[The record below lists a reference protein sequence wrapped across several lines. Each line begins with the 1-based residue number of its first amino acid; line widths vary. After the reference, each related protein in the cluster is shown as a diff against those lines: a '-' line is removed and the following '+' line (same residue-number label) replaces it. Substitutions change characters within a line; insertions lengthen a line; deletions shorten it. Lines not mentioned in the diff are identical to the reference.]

1 MNDQMATTSTT
12 ASDDVCPSCGRPYS
26 LTIETTV
33 CDDWRELF
41 AGPPHTLFARH
52 ARVCADHESVD
63 TDTPNK
69 RKVIELYLHKPKHLE
84 HGHDSGDLLT
94 TRPTDDPS
102 R

>member
-1 MNDQMATTSTT
+1 MS
-12 ASDDVCPSCGRPYS
+12 SDDQCPSCGSAYA
-26 LTIETTV
+26 LTVEVSIT
-33 CDDWRELF
+33 DMWRETMV
-41 AGPPHTLFARH
+41 GPPHTLFARY
-52 ARVCADHESVD
+52 ARICADHESVD

-94 TRPTDDPS
+94 TRSTDNPS